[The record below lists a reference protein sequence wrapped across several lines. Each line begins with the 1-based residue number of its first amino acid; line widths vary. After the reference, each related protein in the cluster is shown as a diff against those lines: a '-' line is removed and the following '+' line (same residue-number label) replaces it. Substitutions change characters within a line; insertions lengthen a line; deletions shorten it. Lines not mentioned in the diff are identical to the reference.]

1 MKRACWLQTL
11 EIAPVGNRPEGGHST
26 GRSYMR
32 SALYEILKLGN
43 KRYFAT
49 VLSVEVIITQ
59 NCFSQISLKKKNQN
73 KTGRRKPW
81 VNLLDH

>member
-1 MKRACWLQTL
+1 M
-11 EIAPVGNRPEGGHST
+11 

-59 NCFSQISLKKKNQN
+59 NCFSQISLKKKTRI
-73 KTGRRKPW
+73 KHEEE
-81 VNLLDH
+81 NLG